1 MTRRR
6 IIAIVAIV
14 AGIYLLTQTDL
25 VRIDLDPDAR
35 EQANAASA
43 DALWHAVPASAHERQ
58 RWTILKQADWFS
70 WGQKRTTVG
79 RRYDPS
85 SDVQADLDAW
95 IPSATA
101 AGWHTL
107 SRSCPDPYDSS
118 VSITFSKMIA
128 RWWARLEIAYERYS
142 NTIKV
147 NITMDQPAS
156 SSALCRPTTTEP
168 VPVSVSV
175 STSTTSS

>member
-1 MTRRR
+1 MTRGR

-14 AGIYLLTQTDL
+14 AGIYLVTQTDL

-107 SRSCPDPYDSS
+107 SRSCPDPYDSTVS
-118 VSITFSKMIA
+118 VTFSKTVA
-128 RWWARLEIAYERYS
+128 RWSARLEIGYERYS

-156 SSALCRPTTTEP
+156 VSAVCLPTTTTTTEP
-168 VPVSVSV
+168 VPA
-175 STSTTSS
+175 STTATSS